1 MTCMGKEFHNLV
13 ESTDI
18 YKLDSKEVVKSE
30 VGKISSNLCYVG
42 KKPIRAYIIVLY
54 MPDLK

>member
-1 MTCMGKEFHNLV
+1 MTCMGKEFRNLV

-18 YKLDSKEVVKSE
+18 YKFDSKEVVKSE

-42 KKPIRAYIIVLY
+42 KKLIRAYVIVLY
-54 MPDLK
+54 MPD